1 MDNSYELPEGYEMA
15 EGKVRNIKS
24 GKAIVNA
31 VPIPVKYGKK
41 IDYQTGTE
49 DEYIDVCYFINDGFD
64 DGRYRYRVKDI
75 MSGDLTKK
83 LPLLVVPEPRCRD
96 LVNEIFR
103 YSILQGLK
111 NLSPENE
118 EKFPQGWHSGTY
130 HWEEGTKMVPED
142 AKYRN
147 AAYAADLMLEGSLPI
162 NSTLL
167 GAVHGV
173 LMGTLIAAEIRHNYT
188 TVLEGESGVGK
199 SDIADLAD
207 TGITGMKEP
216 LTADRK
222 ELLALGS
229 RIRDIS
235 LILDDYNMAES
246 NRTKEYVKRNASEII
261 QASSDTV
268 KLNLGKKG
276 GSIGTAVHII
286 MTSENEFKNAS
297 TFNRIYR
304 VKVKMPLPPKLY
316 EKMMEYQGERML
328 FFIQTI
334 IMFVELDYN
343 RIVGRISADYK
354 LFLDESRKNFKN
366 NRIAN
371 TIAVQKTVKKIVVS
385 CYKYMGFDEKIVSG
399 LDTILENGIN
409 SVGREM
415 CDCIEAQKGN
425 ANNMETARRLSL
437 LIESLGNGY
446 RLAKDEQQ
454 YESKK
459 FDGKTIGFCVK
470 EGYLSFDRNA
480 IVELINSQMSDGEEE
495 MSGDKLT
502 KALDALHL
510 LHKDSDNKMC
520 SRMGTKRRM
529 YHVHVFRLLELCNED
544 LYESIDWLQRDLE
557 DRLRRYF

>member
-188 TVLEGESGVGK
+188 TVLEGESEVGK

-246 NRTKEYVKRNASEII
+246 NRTKEYVKRNASEMI
-261 QASSDTV
+261 QASSDTG

-316 EKMMEYQGERML
+316 EKMMEYQG
-328 FFIQTI
+328 
-334 IMFVELDYN
+334 
-343 RIVGRISADYK
+343 
-354 LFLDESRKNFKN
+354 
-366 NRIAN
+366 
-371 TIAVQKTVKKIVVS
+371 
-385 CYKYMGFDEKIVSG
+385 
-399 LDTILENGIN
+399 
-409 SVGREM
+409 
-415 CDCIEAQKGN
+415 
-425 ANNMETARRLSL
+425 
-437 LIESLGNGY
+437 
-446 RLAKDEQQ
+446 
-454 YESKK
+454 
-459 FDGKTIGFCVK
+459 
-470 EGYLSFDRNA
+470 
-480 IVELINSQMSDGEEE
+480 
-495 MSGDKLT
+495 
-502 KALDALHL
+502 
-510 LHKDSDNKMC
+510 
-520 SRMGTKRRM
+520 
-529 YHVHVFRLLELCNED
+529 
-544 LYESIDWLQRDLE
+544 
-557 DRLRRYF
+557 

>member
-188 TVLEGESGVGK
+188 TVLEGESEVGK

-246 NRTKEYVKRNASEII
+246 NRTKEYVKRNASEMI
-261 QASSDTV
+261 QASSDTG

-286 MTSENEFKNAS
+286 MTSENQFKNAS

-334 IMFVELDYN
+334 IMFVELDYD

-354 LFLDESRKNFKN
+354 LFLDESRKNFHLCGCEWLGAA
-366 NRIAN
+366 I
-371 TIAVQKTVKKIVVS
+371 KK
-385 CYKYMGFDEKIVSG
+385 
-399 LDTILENGIN
+399 
-409 SVGREM
+409 
-415 CDCIEAQKGN
+415 
-425 ANNMETARRLSL
+425 
-437 LIESLGNGY
+437 
-446 RLAKDEQQ
+446 
-454 YESKK
+454 
-459 FDGKTIGFCVK
+459 
-470 EGYLSFDRNA
+470 
-480 IVELINSQMSDGEEE
+480 
-495 MSGDKLT
+495 
-502 KALDALHL
+502 
-510 LHKDSDNKMC
+510 
-520 SRMGTKRRM
+520 
-529 YHVHVFRLLELCNED
+529 
-544 LYESIDWLQRDLE
+544 
-557 DRLRRYF
+557 